1 METSN
6 QNQLITTLHQGLQQ
20 TRSQQTRLL
29 ARLQEIDREAEALR
43 QEYEDLEKFAV
54 QTEEAIFNLVG
65 KSRGAKSKGA
75 PGYPQTNG
83 FDEEFQADSR
93 TLAQNYVP
101 PPKPAAGGFSNGAGA
116 GGFDNKISYIGNA
129 AGNGQNVRP
138 HQPMRF
144 AENEPSSQRF
154 ADRTI
159 TQACTLLLREAS
171 RPMHVNELYQFL
183 MDGGFIF
190 NGNNPTISIAVSLNR
205 NRRFNKVAPG
215 TFDLV
220 MRDAS
225 QAIS

>member
-20 TRSQQTRLL
+20 TRSQQARLL
-29 ARLQEIDREAEALR
+29 TRLQEIDREAETLR
-43 QEYEDLEKFAV
+43 QEYEDLEKFAN
-54 QTEEAIFNLVG
+54 QTEEAIINLVG
-65 KSRGAKSKGA
+65 KSRAGKEKAMTNFPSSPMEDATPDAHISSRPYIPQKQA
-75 PGYPQTNG
+75 ANGYEG
-83 FDEEFQADSR
+83 S
-93 TLAQNYVP
+93 V
-101 PPKPAAGGFSNGAGA
+101 
-116 GGFDNKISYIGNA
+116 SYINNSINRG
-129 AGNGQNVRP
+129 GERPRNVNT
-138 HQPMRF
+138 QQVRF
-144 AENEPSSQRF
+144 QENEPSSQRF

-159 TQACTLLLREAS
+159 TQACTLLLREAG

-183 MDGGFIF
+183 MDGGFMF

-225 QAIS
+225 QAVS